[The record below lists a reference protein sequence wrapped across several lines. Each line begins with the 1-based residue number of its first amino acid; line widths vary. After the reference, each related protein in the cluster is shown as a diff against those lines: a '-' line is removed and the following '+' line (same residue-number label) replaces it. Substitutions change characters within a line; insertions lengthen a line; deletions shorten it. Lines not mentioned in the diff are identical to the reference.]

1 MFMNF
6 SSIRFKLII
15 GGILTVLIPM
25 IIVGFVA
32 KTNSTKAIIQLC
44 KVNGQTIA
52 ESVAMQISA
61 TLEGELR
68 FTSYFAGR
76 TQVKI
81 AAESV
86 NAKGIMGATSSI
98 GMIRKDLEKRFEPV
112 RDIYVAIFITD
123 AAGTMYAEAGE
134 SIEELKNWDISK
146 KPFFLRAKATR
157 KPASDEIVQFDTKE
171 PIITLCAPIISDSGF
186 FLGVFGV
193 LLKASVLTDLATSRK
208 IGETGYCFLINS
220 SGIMI
225 GHPDANNVL
234 RLDLKSVKGME
245 SISTAMMAGETG
257 AESYVFKGID
267 KIAGFAPVNKKNWSV
282 AATQNISEV
291 LASVSSLINNIMI
304 IIFLSVVVA
313 CIVIFV
319 AAKSITRPLNKVI
332 YGLKDIARGKDHL
345 ALTKRIAINSV
356 DEIGILSGEFNSLME
371 SINNLSVFK
380 KVIEED
386 ECLDDVYQRLGR
398 VFTRQIGFNRCYI
411 YQMTS
416 SNTLQLIY
424 PEGLNEAE
432 RPACTLYI
440 LDNCDLCKAKRTGH
454 CINSISFPDICK
466 SFKSVDGWNYTCFP
480 IVVSGATVAVVQF
493 VFEATDTPSY
503 AEAIEDKLFRA
514 EQYINESLAVIET
527 KRLMSSLRDAALIDT
542 LTGLNNRRYLQEYTE
557 KIVAGV
563 RRRGKS
569 IGLIMCDLDYFK
581 QVNDTYGHHTGDLVL
596 KESAKVILQSVREAD
611 IVVRFGG
618 EEFLVVL
625 LDISDG
631 ESMKIAEK
639 IRSNIEQLKI
649 KLPGGVIEKTIS
661 LGVSEFPADTE
672 TLWSCIKYSDVALYR
687 AKEEGR
693 NRCVRFTNDMWKEDQ
708 V

>member
-1 MFMNF
+1 MNF
-6 SSIRFKLII
+6 SSIRFKLIV
-15 GGILTVLIPM
+15 GGMLTVLIPM
-25 IIVGFVA
+25 VIVGYVT
-32 KTNSTKAIIQLC
+32 KSNSTKAIIQLS

-52 ESVAMQISA
+52 ESVAMQIA
-61 TLEGELR
+61 AALEGELR
-68 FTSYFAGR
+68 IISSFASR
-76 TQVKI
+76 TQVKS
-81 AAESV
+81 AAEAV
-86 NAKGIMGATSSI
+86 HAKGITGAAGSI
-98 GMIRKDLEKRFEPV
+98 GVIRKDLEKRFEPV
-112 RDIYVAIFITD
+112 RDIYVSIFITD
-123 AAGTMYAEAGE
+123 AAGTLYAEAGE
-134 SIEELKNWDISK
+134 HLEELKSWDIAK
-146 KPFFLRAKATR
+146 KPFFLGAKTTR
-157 KPASDEIVQFDTKE
+157 KPVSDEIVRLETQE
-171 PIITLCAPIISDSGF
+171 SVIALCAPIISDSGT

-193 LLKASVLTDLATSRK
+193 LLKASVLTELATSRK
-208 IGETGYCFLINS
+208 IGETGYCFLVNA
-220 SGIMI
+220 SGIMT

-234 RLDLKSVKGME
+234 RLDLKTVNGME
-245 SISTAMMAGETG
+245 NISTAMMAGKTG

-282 AATQNISEV
+282 AATQNCSEV
-291 LASVSSLINNIMI
+291 LASVSSLINNITI
-304 IIFLSVVVA
+304 IILLSIVVA
-313 CIVIFV
+313 SLVIFV

-371 SINNLSVFK
+371 SINNLSMFK

-386 ECLDDVYQRLGR
+386 ESLDDVYQRLGR

-432 RPACTLYI
+432 RPVCSLHI
-440 LDNCDLCKAKRTGH
+440 FDNCDLCKAKRTGH
-454 CINSISFPDICK
+454 DINSIFFPDICK
-466 SFKSVDGWNYTCFP
+466 PFENVDGWNYYCFP
-480 IVVSGATVAVVQF
+480 IVVGGATVAVVQF
-493 VFEATDTPSY
+493 VFEAADTATS
-503 AEAIEDKLFRA
+503 AEVMEDKLFKA

-596 KESAKVILQSVREAD
+596 KESAHVILQSVREAD
-611 IVVRFGG
+611 IVIRFGG

-625 LDISDG
+625 LDILDG
-631 ESMKIAEK
+631 ESMNIAEK

-693 NRCVRFTNDMWKEDQ
+693 NRCVRFTKDMWQEEQ

>member
-1 MFMNF
+1 MNF
-6 SSIRFKLII
+6 SSIRFKLIF

-25 IIVGFVA
+25 AIAGFVA
-32 KTNSTKAIIQLC
+32 KANSTKAIIQLC

-68 FTSYFAGR
+68 FASYFAGR

-81 AAESV
+81 AAEAV

-98 GMIRKDLEKRFEPV
+98 AMIRKDLDKRFEPV

-134 SIEELKNWDISK
+134 AIEELKSWDISK
-146 KPFFLRAKATR
+146 KPFFLGAKATR
-157 KPASDEIVQFDTKE
+157 KPVSDEIVQFDTKE
-171 PIITLCAPIISDSGF
+171 PIITLCAPIISDSGS

-208 IGETGYCFLINS
+208 IGETGYCFLVNS
-220 SGIMI
+220 SGIMT

-234 RLDLKSVKGME
+234 RLDLKTIKGME
-245 SISTAMMAGETG
+245 SISKAMMAGKTG
-257 AESYVFKGID
+257 AESYIFKGID

-282 AATQNISEV
+282 AATQNSSEV
-291 LASVSSLINNIMI
+291 LASVSSLINNITI
-304 IIFLSVVVA
+304 IIFVSVLVA
-313 CIVIFV
+313 SLVIFV

-345 ALTKRIAINSV
+345 TMTKRIAITSV

-371 SINNLSVFK
+371 SINKLSVFK
-380 KVIEED
+380 RVIEED
-386 ECLDDVYQRLGR
+386 ESLDDVYQRLGG
-398 VFTRQIGFNRCYI
+398 VFTRQIGFNQCYI
-411 YQMTS
+411 YQVTS

-432 RPACTLYI
+432 RPACSLHI

-454 CINSISFPDICK
+454 GITSISFPDICK
-466 SFKSVDGWNYTCFP
+466 PFASEDGWNYSCFP
-480 IVVSGATVAVVQF
+480 IVVGGATVAVVQF
-493 VFEATDTPSY
+493 VFEATD
-503 AEAIEDKLFRA
+503 IGLEDKLFRA

-596 KESAKVILQSVREAD
+596 KETAKVILQSVREAD
-611 IVVRFGG
+611 IVIRFGG

-631 ESMKIAEK
+631 DSLKIAEI
-639 IRSNIEQLKI
+639 IRSNIEHLKI
-649 KLPGGVIEKTIS
+649 KLPNGVIEKTIS
-661 LGVSEFPADTE
+661 LGISEFPADTE
-672 TLWSCIKYSDVALYR
+672 TLWSCIKYADVALYR

-693 NRCVRFTNDMWKEDQ
+693 NRCVRFTNDMWKEEQ